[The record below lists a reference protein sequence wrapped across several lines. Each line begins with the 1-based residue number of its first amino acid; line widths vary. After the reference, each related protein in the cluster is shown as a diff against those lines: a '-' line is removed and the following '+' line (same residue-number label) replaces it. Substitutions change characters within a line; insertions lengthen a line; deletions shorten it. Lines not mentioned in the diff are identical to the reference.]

1 MSTLEIVLMWILIP
15 FRFIV
20 MGVSIITPIILLVTL
35 IYSIFKQRHK
45 RVYLCM
51 LCLLVSF
58 GLIYLVF
65 ADIEVPARVN
75 IESIETNKE
84 VILSL
89 EYGDYEFDTGCVKGQ
104 LSVYEAKEFESYEP
118 ILEINKTYDIDES
131 TICAVSSVFCDK
143 DKRLSHAFEPTI
155 SSGTILIENNKKII
169 EISYYY
175 DYQNIAILLWP
186 ITNPEIVYRPQ
197 IDVGEI
203 VQSVVSDG
211 SKGQSGG
218 AIRGRFYD

>member
-1 MSTLEIVLMWILIP
+1 MSTFEIILMWILVP

-20 MGVSIITPIILLVTL
+20 MLVSIITPIILLITL

-51 LCLLVSF
+51 LGLLLSC
-58 GLIYLVF
+58 GLVYLVF
-65 ADIEVPARVN
+65 ADVEVPARVN

-84 VILSL
+84 VLLSL
-89 EYGDYEFDTGCVKGQ
+89 EYGNYEFDTGSVKGQ
-104 LSVYEAKEFESYEP
+104 LSVYEANEFESYEP
-118 ILEINKTYDIDES
+118 TLDISKTYDIDQS

-143 DKRLSHAFEPTI
+143 DDRLSHAFEPTI
-155 SSGTILIENNKKII
+155 SSGTILIESNKKII

-203 VQSVVSDG
+203 LNTIEP
-211 SKGQSGG
+211 
-218 AIRGRFYD
+218 IRG